1 MLEPISCLRPDTRQR
16 YVWISVSKVHA
27 APSEDVADIV
37 DIEDPAVV
45 VEKAGLPV
53 EFIPHMCATY
63 IHIVRCVAPFL
74 PLNGHFEIRGGTIG

>member
-27 APSEDVADIV
+27 APSEDVVDIV

-63 IHIVRCVAPFL
+63 IHIVSTVGAL
-74 PLNGHFEIRGGTIG
+74 VVVTV